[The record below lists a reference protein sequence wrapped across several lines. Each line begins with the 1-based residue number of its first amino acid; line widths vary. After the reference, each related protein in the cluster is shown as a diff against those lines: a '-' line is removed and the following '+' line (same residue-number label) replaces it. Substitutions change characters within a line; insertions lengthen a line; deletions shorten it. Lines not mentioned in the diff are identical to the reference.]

1 MTRGAAAPADRKL
14 PSRQPGTGYGAGRD
28 GDLGTEII
36 RYFAG
41 RKRPS
46 RVLLLGNY
54 GRGNLGD
61 EGILAAILV
70 SLAPVVDVT
79 VVSRTPVAVTREH
92 RVKAVKMVSLRGLV
106 ALLRA
111 DHIAIGGGG
120 MFGNGINLM
129 TSFLPVVALI
139 SQKIGKETLFLATG
153 AYSSSPSWVQRCL
166 RKVAASSVLV
176 TVRDDESAAV
186 LGHGPSTVVVDDPAI
201 TLVPAPA
208 DVGRAALAEAG
219 VRPGRPLL
227 GISLK
232 PTHYSDRNEAQV
244 SVAAALCDWWSRTM
258 DGDSVMLCLSSRGD
272 NGLGSAVSDQSLA
285 ERVLN
290 RVSAS
295 GSVHQFGPGVSPDVM
310 KAAIGQLQCVVG
322 HRLHAQIYAWSM
334 EVPLIGISYE
344 RKADSFLERYRLRRC
359 DLWALDADTLAEWIK
374 SIAVRS

>member
-1 MTRGAAAPADRKL
+1 MTHVAGAPAGQIFSSRRLGAARGA
-14 PSRQPGTGYGAGRD
+14 GHD
-28 GDLGTEII
+28 GDLEAEIT
-36 RYFAG
+36 RYFTG
-41 RKRPS
+41 RGRPS

-70 SLAPVVDVT
+70 SLTPVADVT
-79 VVSRTPVAVTREH
+79 VVSRTPEAVTREH
-92 RVKAVKMVSLRGLV
+92 GVNAVKMIGIQGLM

-111 DHIAIGGGG
+111 DHVAIGGGG

-129 TSFLPVVALI
+129 TSLLPVVALI
-139 SQKIGKETLFLATG
+139 SQKVGKETLFLATG

-176 TVRDDESAAV
+176 SVRDDESAAV
-186 LGHGPSTVVVDDPAI
+186 LGRGPSTVIVDDPAI

-208 DVGRAALAEAG
+208 EAAWGALAEAG
-219 VRPGRPLL
+219 IRPDRPLL

-232 PTHYSDRNEAQV
+232 PTHYPDRNEAQV
-244 SVAAALCDWWSRTM
+244 SVAAALCDWWRQTT
-258 DGDSVMLCLSSRGD
+258 DGDSVLLCLSSRGD

-285 ERVLN
+285 GRVLN
-290 RVSAS
+290 QVSIP
-295 GSVHQFGPGVSPDVM
+295 GSVHQFGPDVSPDVM

-334 EVPLIGISYE
+334 KVPLIGISYE
-344 RKADSFLERYRLRRC
+344 RKADSFLERHGLRRC
-359 DLWALDADTLAEWIK
+359 DLWALNADTLAEWIT
-374 SIAVRS
+374 SITMRG